1 MSFHLIRTIEKAIA
15 TMATGRKFS
24 RGQIL
29 QNVSCTYK
37 YTVIGL
43 FILRKSVE
51 SEERTIKNSAA

>member
-1 MSFHLIRTIEKAIA
+1 MSCHLIRTIEKAIA

-29 QNVSCTYK
+29 QNASFTYK

-43 FILRKSVE
+43 FILCKSVE